1 MKKVFQDILV
11 CLFVTTLTGCV
22 TTAEIYPEFSKN
34 KLSIE
39 NVSLLVDVVVLED
52 ITGNIDKTDVI
63 INKELGTNFIKKFVS
78 ILHDKGYEV
87 NESYLFSGMQTDK
100 QLTYRVIKSAEEK
113 QLESDA
119 IPIDKPPFYID
130 ERLNENKGT
139 LISIFDALNNQPPK
153 QKGQSNKIIRNVAL
167 LGNNIH
173 GDTLILISLEAR
185 NVPIEKQIGQAVLTS
200 LLTLGTVATWQTSGT
215 KTNLF
220 IINTKNGEVIW
231 ESQQFMK
238 GGIIDEQFLQNL
250 ATGLVILI
258 PDKFKT

>member
-1 MKKVFQDILV
+1 LI
-11 CLFVTTLTGCV
+11 LFVTTLTGCV

-63 INKELGTNFIKKFVS
+63 INKELGKNFIKEFAS

-87 NESYLFSGMQTDK
+87 NEFYLFSGMQTDK
-100 QLTYRVIKSAEEK
+100 QQTYRVVKSAEEQ
-113 QLESDA
+113 QLGNDA

-139 LISIFDALNNQPPK
+139 LISIFDALKNQPPK
-153 QKGQSNKIIRNVAL
+153 KKGESNKIIRDVTL

-173 GDTLILISLEAR
+173 WDTLILISLEAR

-200 LLTLGTVATWQTSGT
+200 LLTLGTVATWQVSTANAT
-215 KTNLF
+215 LF
-220 IINTKNGEVIW
+220 ILKNNGEVIW
-231 ESQQFMK
+231 ESQQFIK
-238 GGIIDEQFLQNL
+238 GGMIDERFLKNL
-250 ATGLVILI
+250 ATGLVNSV
-258 PDKFKT
+258 PDKFPKI